1 VACCVRGR
9 CFDLLVIPGEGHGA
23 GRTTGPVDYGSR
35 RQYDFFVRNL
45 LGIEPPDMNKMAPPA
60 TANSGRQ

>member
-1 VACCVRGR
+1 
-9 CFDLLVIPGEGHGA
+9 
-23 GRTTGPVDYGSR
+23 
-35 RQYDFFVRNL
+35 VRNL